1 MAKDV
6 RVKQRGPA
14 YPNFPELLAHPHQ
27 SGGREG
33 RAVPELTGDYCTVQS
48 RLDVR
53 WLHRQHGPAGPN
65 AAKEGGTQ
73 LDSRYGGTSQEDATG
88 CDVIR

>member
-65 AAKEGGTQ
+65 AARERRHTARFEVR
-73 LDSRYGGTSQEDATG
+73 RYKPRG
-88 CDVIR
+88 CHWV